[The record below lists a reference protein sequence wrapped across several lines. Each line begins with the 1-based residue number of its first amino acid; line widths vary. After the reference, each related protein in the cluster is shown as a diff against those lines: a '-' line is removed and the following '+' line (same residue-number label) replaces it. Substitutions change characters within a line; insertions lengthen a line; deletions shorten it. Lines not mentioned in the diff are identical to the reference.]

1 MRNDLRASK
10 YTIPQRIGIAC
21 IAAVVIWFAWL
32 ALHDPYSGDFATPK
46 TVSQVTHRIGFGVKR
61 VAGEAESSI
70 QETNASMQGTV
81 DGRNELNDSRIERDS
96 P

>member
-10 YTIPQRIGIAC
+10 YTVPQRIGMAG

-32 ALHDPYSGDFATPK
+32 ALHDPYSGDFRTPK
-46 TVSQVTHRIGFGVKR
+46 TLAQVTHRIEVGVKR
-61 VAGEAESSI
+61 VAGQAESSI
-70 QETNASMQGTV
+70 QETNDSMQGTV
-81 DGRNELNDSRIERDS
+81 DGRNDLNDSRIERDS